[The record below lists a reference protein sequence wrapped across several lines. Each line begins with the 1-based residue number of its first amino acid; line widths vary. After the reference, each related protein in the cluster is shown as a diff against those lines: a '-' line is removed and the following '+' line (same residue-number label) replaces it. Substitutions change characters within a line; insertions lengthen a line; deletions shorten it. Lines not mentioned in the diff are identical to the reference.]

1 MSSALTNNILP
12 LVSYQA
18 NTHKSLSFTHLNPSP
33 ANYYYHYYLLILLNC
48 KMAKQST
55 VARRATVVA
64 LKAYT
69 TKSSAEIAALTDL
82 SVPSVNRIYAEAIK
96 RGFDPIRTMV
106 DNQYVEDKPRSG
118 RPTKQDPST
127 VEIIL
132 SKVRLDQYGRE
143 KTYADL
149 ASDLSELRINIS
161 ASTIRL
167 VLKKAGFRKTKP
179 TRKPGLTKKM
189 RAERLAWCLA
199 HEHWTIEDW
208 KNVIFS
214 DETSVILLHRRG
226 GYRIWR
232 TKDER
237 FLRSCIRERWKG
249 ASEFMFWGCFS
260 YDKKGPCHC
269 WLPETTQEKRD
280 AEKEIER
287 LNDEIEPALRTAWEI
302 ETGIR
307 RLNLRQNPSGRKPT
321 WKFTA
326 KTGKLG
332 RGKKGGIDWYRY
344 QRHILLPKLL
354 LFAQECAIQR
364 QGMLIQEDKALA
376 HNYHI

>member
-1 MSSALTNNILP
+1 LTNNILP

-161 ASTIRL
+161 ASTIRR
-167 VLKKAGFRKTKP
+167 VLKKAGFRKTKL

-189 RAERLAWCLA
+189 RAERLAWCLV

-214 DETSVILLHRRG
+214 DETSVILLYRRS

-237 FLRSCIRERWKG
+237 FLRSYIRER
-249 ASEFMFWGCFS
+249 
-260 YDKKGPCHC
+260 
-269 WLPETTQEKRD
+269 
-280 AEKEIER
+280 
-287 LNDEIEPALRTAWEI
+287 
-302 ETGIR
+302 
-307 RLNLRQNPSGRKPT
+307 
-321 WKFTA
+321 
-326 KTGKLG
+326 
-332 RGKKGGIDWYRY
+332 
-344 QRHILLPKLL
+344 
-354 LFAQECAIQR
+354 
-364 QGMLIQEDKALA
+364 
-376 HNYHI
+376 

>member
-1 MSSALTNNILP
+1 
-12 LVSYQA
+12 
-18 NTHKSLSFTHLNPSP
+18 
-33 ANYYYHYYLLILLNC
+33 
-48 KMAKQST
+48 MAKQST

-69 TKSSAEIAALTDL
+69 TKSSAEIAALTEL
-82 SVPSVNRIYAEAIK
+82 SIPSVNRIYAEAIR

-132 SKVRLDQYGRE
+132 SKVRLDRYGRE
-143 KTYADL
+143 KTCADL
-149 ASDLSELRINIS
+149 AGDLSELGIKIS
-161 ASTIRL
+161 GMTIYR
-167 VLKKAGFRKTKP
+167 VLKNAGFRKTKP
-179 TRKPGLTKKM
+179 TRKPGLTKKI
-189 RAERLAWCLA
+189 RAERLAWCL
-199 HEHWTIEDW
+199 EYESWTIEDQ

-214 DETSVILLHRRG
+214 DETSVILLYRRG
-226 GYRIWR
+226 SYRIQR

-260 YDKKGPCHC
+260 YDKKGPYHC
-269 WLPETTQEKRD
+269 QLPETAQEKRD
-280 AEKEIER
+280 SKKEIER
-287 LNDEIEPALRTAWEI
+287 LNNEIEPALRTAWEI
-302 ETGIR
+302 ENGVR

-321 WKFTA
+321 QKFTT

-332 RGKKGGIDWYRY
+332 RGKKGGIDQYRY
-344 QRHILLPKLL
+344 QRLILLLKLL
-354 LFAQECAIQR
+354 PFA
-364 QGMLIQEDKALA
+364 
-376 HNYHI
+376 